1 MNSAALETASFPLL
15 SDPVDAAPSNTWFC
29 RIPIIG
35 WHVAYMRQLANEG
48 KLVSQA
54 VERGPVPESE
64 WEGHVYSLAIRE
76 RLERI
81 VIEGAYPEGSTFH
94 PLDPFELMIV
104 LRYGDLNEVEIMGDI
119 EKCFGIRFDDMLLER
134 LIKEQMPFV
143 EFIQYL
149 EQCAQRTP
157 DGGA

>member
-1 MNSAALETASFPLL
+1 MPC
-15 SDPVDAAPSNTWFC
+15 DTWIC
-29 RIPIIG
+29 RIPLIG
-35 WHVAYMRQLANEG
+35 WHIAYARQLANEA

-64 WEGHVYSLAIRE
+64 WEGYVYSRAIRE

-81 VIEGAYPEGSTFH
+81 VIESAYPQGSTFH

-104 LRYGDLNEVEIMGDI
+104 LRYGDLNELEIMREI
-119 EKCFGIRFDDMLLER
+119 EECYGISFDDTLIDLL
-134 LIKEQMPFV
+134 LKEQMPFV

-149 EQCAQRTP
+149 EPHAARTP
-157 DGGA
+157 EGEA